1 MAEREKPSLIL
12 GRPFL
17 KTVGATI
24 DVGKG
29 DHVRYQRRKEF
40 LPVPSKNR
48 GMQHD
53 WSKGR
58 TKAKGGA
65 EKEEGAEKMNV
76 KKIRRC
82 CIRQDKGREAA
93 CENQKK

>member
-1 MAEREKPSLIL
+1 
-12 GRPFL
+12 
-17 KTVGATI
+17 
-24 DVGKG
+24 
-29 DHVRYQRRKEF
+29 
-40 LPVPSKNR
+40 
-48 GMQHD
+48 MQHD